1 MKNSSRAMII
11 VFIFFV
17 AAGLLSAC
25 ASGNWRRRLQPT
37 IVNSRVLPA
46 ETQSNDQPGMKP
58 QSTTTE
64 SQITRGEN
72 NQATGNQPSAVPEP
86 TSTPSDSVNPAEDT
100 NGNYLENLLDQ
111 LNSANQNADGLND
124 MD

>member
-1 MKNSSRAMII
+1 MKNTSRTMII

-37 IVNSRVLPA
+37 IVNSPVLPA
-46 ETQSNDQPGMKP
+46 ETQSNDQPGRIP
-58 QSTTTE
+58 PSTTTE
-64 SQITRGEN
+64 SQISGGED
-72 NQATGNQPSAVPEP
+72 NQVTDNQPSVVPEP
-86 TSTPSDSVNPAEDT
+86 TSTPSASINPADDT
-100 NGNYLENLLDQ
+100 NGNNLENRLEQ